1 MKFVKGGV
9 RMVKWQLL
17 THLSLEAEN
26 WTQGFSNFFLI
37 LLLIVKN
44 VAMPGK
50 GARRQNSDW
59 RACLKA
65 DQTMVRGLLSSSR
78 LSVTGFY

>member
-17 THLSLEAEN
+17 THLSLKAEN

-37 LLLIVKN
+37 LLLIV
-44 VAMPGK
+44 
-50 GARRQNSDW
+50 
-59 RACLKA
+59 
-65 DQTMVRGLLSSSR
+65 
-78 LSVTGFY
+78 

>member
-1 MKFVKGGV
+1 
-9 RMVKWQLL
+9 MVKWQLL

-37 LLLIVKN
+37 LLLIVWN

-50 GARRQNSDW
+50 GAGRQNSD
-59 RACLKA
+59 
-65 DQTMVRGLLSSSR
+65 
-78 LSVTGFY
+78 

>member
-1 MKFVKGGV
+1 
-9 RMVKWQLL
+9 MVKWQLL

-50 GARRQNSDW
+50 GARRQNSD
-59 RACLKA
+59 
-65 DQTMVRGLLSSSR
+65 
-78 LSVTGFY
+78 